1 MSQLPPGWSESS
13 LFRYEREQ
21 RVLHVTT
28 RSLTNHELREVLV
41 GLWARL
47 DRADQRDHIRE
58 LEHYFA
64 DAPGT
69 FLSGIAAQI
78 RDA

>member
-1 MSQLPPGWSESS
+1 MTM
-13 LFRYEREQ
+13 R
-21 RVLHVTT
+21 
-28 RSLTNHELREVLV
+28 LTIRGMNNHEIREILV

-47 DRADQRDHIRE
+47 DREDRADHTAE
-58 LEHYFA
+58 LQHYLA
-64 DAPGT
+64 DDPGT